1 MIVKI
6 HSAFDG
12 KLIAEH
18 RSNTNDA
25 DEAVSRAI
33 KSHYGASKYLIE
45 NRGLTNGG
53 SRIFGQVAH
62 SLRGYPRVS
71 STDSGT
77 IYVDVD

>member
-6 HSAFDG
+6 HSAYDG

-18 RSNTNDA
+18 RSNTTDT
-25 DEAVSRAI
+25 DEAISRAI

-53 SRIFGQVAH
+53 SRIFGQIAH
-62 SLRGYPRVS
+62 ALRGFPNVS
-71 STDSGT
+71 STDSET
-77 IYVDVD
+77 IYVDVA